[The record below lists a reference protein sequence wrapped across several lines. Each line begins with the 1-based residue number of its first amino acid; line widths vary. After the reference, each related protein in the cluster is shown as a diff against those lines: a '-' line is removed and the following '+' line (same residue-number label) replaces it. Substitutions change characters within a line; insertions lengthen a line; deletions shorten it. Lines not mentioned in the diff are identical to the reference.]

1 MPSRI
6 VRLTN
11 KTITGLKPEANRY
24 EVSDAEMP
32 GFKLRISP
40 SGVKTFSLCYRNSEG
55 DRTRY
60 TIGKY
65 GQLTLKQAREIAG
78 KTIAEVKLGRDPQT
92 EKKESR
98 ISRQKPTLG
107 VFIEEQYLP
116 WFEANYKAHVTRY
129 TLRQFTELYDKKL
142 DSVVAWDVERW
153 RKRKLS
159 EGLKRSTINRRVA
172 ELRSCFSRAVE
183 WELVG
188 EHPLR
193 AVKQYREDKLAV
205 VRFLDEDE
213 ERRLRAALHVRETK
227 LRVKRESAN
236 QWRKERR
243 QELLP
248 TLNGTFVDHLKPMV
262 LLSLNTG
269 LRRGEL
275 FDLAWRNI
283 DFKTR
288 VLTVV
293 GTSAKSGRT
302 RHIPLNDESHETLR
316 GWKAQ
321 ADATDG
327 LVFPSE
333 SGEPFDNVNKSWAG
347 VLREAKITN
356 FRWHDMR
363 HHFASRLAM
372 AGVDLNTIRELL
384 GHSELTMTLRY
395 AHLAPEHKAEA
406 VARLMHPPT
415 RMNST
420 TRGDEQEREP

>member
-1 MPSRI
+1 
-6 VRLTN
+6 
-11 KTITGLKPEANRY
+11 
-24 EVSDAEMP
+24 
-32 GFKLRISP
+32 
-40 SGVKTFSLCYRNSEG
+40 
-55 DRTRY
+55 
-60 TIGKY
+60 
-65 GQLTLKQAREIAG
+65 
-78 KTIAEVKLGRDPQT
+78 
-92 EKKESR
+92 
-98 ISRQKPTLG
+98 
-107 VFIEEQYLP
+107 
-116 WFEANYKAHVTRY
+116 
-129 TLRQFTELYDKKL
+129 
-142 DSVVAWDVERW
+142 
-153 RKRKLS
+153 
-159 EGLKRSTINRRVA
+159 
-172 ELRSCFSRAVE
+172 
-183 WELVG
+183 
-188 EHPLR
+188 
-193 AVKQYREDKLAV
+193 
-205 VRFLDEDE
+205 
-213 ERRLRAALHVRETK
+213 
-227 LRVKRESAN
+227 
-236 QWRKERR
+236 
-243 QELLP
+243 
-248 TLNGTFVDHLKPMV
+248 VDHLKPMV